1 MSTEKP
7 IWSRKT
13 PEETQKLYADWADSY
28 EADVAA
34 WGYATP
40 SRVAAALKA
49 HLPSGDVPILDFGCG
64 TGLSGKALAEAG
76 FQIIDGTDV
85 SPEMIARV
93 NDEEIYRQTW
103 LGQVG
108 KLDVQPGDYTAIAAT
123 GVISLGAAQPDTL
136 GLVLSK
142 LDRGG
147 LLAMSYNDATL
158 LEPDFMQALCDV
170 QLAGTARLIWAEY
183 GDHLPAKEINS
194 TVYIIEKT

>member
-1 MSTEKP
+1 MTEEKP

-13 PEETQKLYADWADSY
+13 PEETQKMYAEWADSY

-40 SRVAAALKA
+40 ARIAAALA
-49 HLPSGDVPILDFGCG
+49 DRMPGDVPVLDFGCG

-76 FQIIDGTDV
+76 FTVIDGTDV

-93 NDEEIYRQTW
+93 DSEGIYRKTW
-103 LGQVG
+103 LGTVG
-108 KLDVQPGDYTAIAAT
+108 DLDVDPGEYAAIAAT

-136 GLVLSK
+136 RLVLSK

-147 LLAMSYNDATL
+147 LLVMSYNDATL
-158 LEPDFMQALCDV
+158 LERDFMEALIGV
-170 QLAGTARLIWAEY
+170 QLDKTARLIWAEY
-183 GDHLPAKEINS
+183 GDHLPAKEIKS
-194 TVYIIEKT
+194 TVYVLEKT